1 LMVQVVTLPSPTL
14 ALGTALHFVARR
26 EPFASFRAADLV
38 STVNG
43 QVQRGHYRFAVDGQ
57 RVLGYVGWALYDADV
72 AARAAAGG
80 HPPPTSAMTQ
90 GADVVWILTAVS
102 TTPAAF
108 VALVR
113 ALRAAY
119 PDLRMMGVRHKPG
132 PHGERRERIVFDR
145 RPCDDAPA
153 GACGTRVPPR
163 HALQALVGGA

>member
-1 LMVQVVTLPSPTL
+1 MVQVVTLSNPAL

-43 QVQRGHYRFAVDGQ
+43 QVQRGHYRFALEGA

-80 HPPPTSAMTQ
+80 HPPPTPAMTQ

-102 TTPAAF
+102 TTPEAF
-108 VALVR
+108 IALVR
-113 ALRAAY
+113 ALRSLY
-119 PDLRMMGVRHKPG
+119 PGARMMGVRHKARAG
-132 PHGERRERIVFDR
+132 RERRERIVFDR
-145 RPCDDAPA
+145 RPCDAPA
-153 GACGTRVPPR
+153 LLRGSPVLSG
-163 HALQALVGGA
+163 

>member
-1 LMVQVVTLPSPTL
+1 MVQVVTLSSPTL

-38 STVNG
+38 STLNG
-43 QVQRGHYRFAVDGQ
+43 QVQRGHYRFAVDGP
-57 RVLGYVGWALYDADV
+57 RVLGYVGWALYDEDV

-80 HPPPTSAMTQ
+80 HPPPTAAMTQ
-90 GADVVWILTAVS
+90 GANVVWILTAVS

-113 ALRAAY
+113 ALRSAY
-119 PDLRMMGVRHKPG
+119 PGLRVMGVRHKPRAD
-132 PHGERRERIVFDR
+132 GERPGRIVFDR
-145 RPCDDAPA
+145 RPLGAAPA
-153 GACGTRVPPR
+153 SPFRTPAPPR